1 MTVMEKLGF
10 LLVVKDDGTYI
21 KLDNVKVDK
30 KVIGEIKKGLMLLV
44 GFTEGDNKETI
55 IKMINKIINLR
66 IFDDENGV
74 MNKSLLDTKG
84 SILSIS
90 QFTLYADTRKG
101 RRPSYLNALRGEEAT
116 KLYDEFNKLLR
127 DNNIKVETGQFGAD
141 MKVRFTN
148 DGPVTIILDSEDYK

>member
-1 MTVMEKLGF
+1 MK
-10 LLVVKDDGTYI
+10 VVVQRA
-21 KLDNVKVDK
+21 LDASVEVDK

-55 IKMINKIINLR
+55 VKMINKIINLR

-116 KLYDEFNKLLR
+116 KLYDEFNQMLK